1 VDNRPDNFVH
11 QFEDVIEMYSEV
23 CDWFNELGFSYSKN
37 RYGLYKRHFDKF
49 IEMAKTSTVPDD
61 KDELIRF
68 KRQFDNAY
76 IEVNEIIRIYNNLK
90 SINSS
95 EFIEQIKIIVSGQEF
110 RANSDNDQAR
120 DFLFELSVACRF
132 IKAGFS
138 VSLTGICD
146 VVVDLGDDGT
156 LFVECKRIKSENK
169 IDKNVKKANKQIVKR
184 VQLHKSSKVKGLVAI
199 NVTDL
204 LPKTNMFF
212 PDSMPATTAI
222 HRGASN
228 NFIRQKLE
236 KLKAGMTNK
245 CLGVLCESAMMHYFS
260 KESKIPG
267 FSYSRHTEYIAYS
280 DSALF
285 ESLVPKISRQ
295 DIK

>member
-1 VDNRPDNFVH
+1 MDNRPDNFVH

-23 CDWFNELGFSYSKN
+23 CEWFNDLGFSYTRN
-37 RYGLYKRHFDKF
+37 RYGVYKKHFDKF
-49 IEMAKTSTVPDD
+49 LEMAKDSSAPED
-61 KDELIRF
+61 KEELLLF
-68 KRQFDNAY
+68 KRSFDNAY
-76 IEVNEIIRIYNNLK
+76 IEVNEIIRVYNNLK
-90 SINSS
+90 SIESK
-95 EFIEQIKIIVSGQEF
+95 EFLEQIKKVVSGQEF

-132 IKAGFS
+132 IKAGFN
-138 VSLTGICD
+138 VSLTGVCD
-146 VVVDLGDDGT
+146 VVVDLGTDGT

-184 VQLHKSSKVKGLVAI
+184 IKLHKSNNVKGLVAI

-212 PDSMPATTAI
+212 PDSMQATTAI
-222 HRGASN
+222 HRGVSN
-228 NFIRQKLE
+228 NFIKQRVDKLT
-236 KLKAGMTNK
+236 AGMTNK

-260 KESKIPG
+260 KESGIPG
-267 FSYSRHTEYIAYS
+267 FSYSRHTEYIPYS
-280 DSALF
+280 DSSLF

>member
-11 QFEDVIEMYSEV
+11 QFEDVIDMYGEV
-23 CDWFNELGFSYSKN
+23 CDWFNELGFSYSKH

-49 IEMAKTSTVPDD
+49 IDMAKKSSTLDD
-61 KDELIRF
+61 KDELIKF

-132 IKAGFS
+132 IKAGFP

-146 VVVDLGDDGT
+146 VVVDLGIDGT

-169 IDKNVKKANKQIVKR
+169 IDKNVKKANKQIIER

-204 LPKTNMFF
+204 LPKTNMLF

-222 HRGASN
+222 HRGVSN
-228 NFIRQKLE
+228 NFVRQKLE
-236 KLKAGMTNK
+236 KLKAGMSNK

-260 KESKIPG
+260 KESNIPG

-280 DSALF
+280 DSVMF